1 MMQISGTEGELFC
14 FAPGRV
20 QTRREIRSSLRGA
33 FKMLPYLY
41 YPHPLPSPTPSPAL
55 PIFPRNLCKAW
66 RGKHLHK
73 K

>member
-1 MMQISGTEGELFC
+1 
-14 FAPGRV
+14 
-20 QTRREIRSSLRGA
+20 
-33 FKMLPYLY
+33 MLPYLY

-55 PIFPRNLCKAW
+55 PNFPRNLCKAW